1 MRKFTILAVLFA
13 LVAVVTGCKKDNAN
27 PSEPSQPVKE
37 PMTFYA
43 YPQGGERTGLDTDG
57 NTSIWTGG
65 DVIKIFSS
73 ADTEGSLFTL
83 TEGAGTNYGV
93 FDGEIVKSSNYAAA
107 YPASLASGQDG
118 SIIIFDMQSSQN
130 YVENTYAPNTVP
142 VVSYTTTNK
151 LEFVN
156 TTGLL
161 RIGIKTTEAVT
172 VTKMVL
178 TDNNSTAKLWGKF
191 KVTAT
196 SDGEL
201 EYMEGGDNT
210 LAINLG
216 SGVALNSSTYTYFF
230 FCLPAGTLAGGFTVD
245 MESADGKLASIGYIG
260 NEIITELN
268 VGKPYDAEGV
278 EFVVPRPACQKALD
292 ADANWV
298 TIGTQQWLKVNTKC
312 IEYDTESEA
321 YEASWLTDNTIPTS
335 SSSVNT
341 PYYTDPTTVSKPNY
355 MTEEQ
360 FGKLGMLY
368 NWAAAVGVENGQSQT
383 TAFSGKRQGICPN
396 GSHVPSVAEWNTLR
410 DELGGMSVA
419 GKKMKTS
426 TGWKSGTGEGD
437 YGFAALPAGHAD
449 GSSVDDV
456 GSNTVFWTATPYESD
471 SDYACDRHL
480 YYHKDYLNDNSDNKN
495 HGQSVRCLRD

>member
-73 ADTEGSLFTL
+73 SDTEGSLFTL

-196 SDGEL
+196 SDNGL
-201 EYMEGGDNT
+201 EYVSGGDNT

-216 SGVALNSSTYTYFF
+216 SGVALNSADYTYFF

-245 MESADGKLASIGYIG
+245 METANGDVAKIDYTGIDKK
-260 NEIITELN
+260 TELN

-278 EFVVPRPACQKALD
+278 EFVPRPACQKALD
-292 ADANWV
+292 AAANWV
-298 TIGTQQWLKVNTKC
+298 EIGEQYWLKQNTKC

-321 YEASWLTDNTIPTS
+321 FEASWLTNNTIPTS
-335 SSSVNT
+335 SSSVYT
-341 PYYTDPTTVSKPNY
+341 PYYTPSTTEGY
-355 MTEEQ
+355 
-360 FGKLGMLY
+360 GYYY

-396 GSHVPSVAEWNTLR
+396 GSHIPTADEWNALKTFIETK
-410 DELGGMSVA
+410 DGKGSGTA
-419 GKKMKTS
+419 GKHLKSNTVD
-426 TGWKSGTGEGD
+426 WKGKKDHLDT

-449 GSSVDDV
+449 GSSVYYV
-456 GSNTVFWTATPYESD
+456 GESADFWTATPYESD
-471 SDYACDRHL
+471 SDYACVRHL
-480 YYHKDYLNDNSDNKN
+480 YYHKDYLNDNSEDKTN
-495 HGQSVRCLRD
+495 GQSVRCLRD

>member
-73 ADTEGSLFTL
+73 SDTEGSLFTL

-161 RIGIKTTEAVT
+161 RLGIKTTADVT

-196 SDGEL
+196 DSGL
-201 EYMEGGDNT
+201 EYVEGGDNT
-210 LAINLG
+210 LTINLG

-268 VGKPYDAEGV
+268 VGKPYDASGV
-278 EFVVPRPACQKALD
+278 KFVVP
-292 ADANWV
+292 
-298 TIGTQQWLKVNTKC
+298 TTG
-312 IEYDTESEA
+312 EA
-321 YEASWLTDNTIPTS
+321 YATAVGGNVKWVQLWKDGPKWAEYNVGATTTTGESSYGGYYAWGGSQSKVDDHNTGTDPLSGDSDTATKLWGSNWQMPTKEDFQALLANCDVVWKNKTTSEYGVAGRLYTGKGDYSGNSVFFPAAGYYSNGEVYRAGSGGYYWSSTPNGDNTAYDLDFNS
-335 SSSVNT
+335 SFHYVG
-341 PYYTDPTTVSKPNY
+341 NY
-355 MTEEQ
+355 
-360 FGKLGMLY
+360 GRY
-368 NWAAAVGVENGQSQT
+368 
-383 TAFSGKRQGICPN
+383 
-396 GSHVPSVAEWNTLR
+396 
-410 DELGGMSVA
+410 D
-419 GKKMKTS
+419 
-426 TGWKSGTGEGD
+426 
-437 YGFAALPAGHAD
+437 
-449 GSSVDDV
+449 
-456 GSNTVFWTATPYESD
+456 
-471 SDYACDRHL
+471 
-480 YYHKDYLNDNSDNKN
+480 
-495 HGQSVRCLRD
+495 GQSVRAVLK